1 MYFIEA
7 HSPGDSGDTKLRAQ
21 KPELLCKIR
30 IACRVQRA
38 EYGSPT
44 SDGQRASDRS
54 ARSWE
59 AKLNEYG
66 IDISGFTMVPP

>member
-1 MYFIEA
+1 MYFIEV

-30 IACRVQRA
+30 IACRVLRA

-44 SDGQRASDRS
+44 SDGQRASGRS
-54 ARSWE
+54 ARSWD

-66 IDISGFTMVPP
+66 IDIGGFTMVPP

>member
-1 MYFIEA
+1 MNFIEV
-7 HSPGDSGDTKLRAQ
+7 HSPGDSGVTKLRAE

-30 IACRVQRA
+30 IACRGIRA

-44 SDGQRASDRS
+44 SDGQRASGRS

-59 AKLNEYG
+59 AKLNEYV
-66 IDISGFTMVPP
+66 IDIGGFTMVPP

>member
-1 MYFIEA
+1 MNFIEV
-7 HSPGDSGDTKLRAQ
+7 HSPGDSGVTKLWAE

-30 IACRVQRA
+30 IACRGIRA

-44 SDGQRASDRS
+44 SDGQRTSGRS

-66 IDISGFTMVPP
+66 IDIGGFTMVPP